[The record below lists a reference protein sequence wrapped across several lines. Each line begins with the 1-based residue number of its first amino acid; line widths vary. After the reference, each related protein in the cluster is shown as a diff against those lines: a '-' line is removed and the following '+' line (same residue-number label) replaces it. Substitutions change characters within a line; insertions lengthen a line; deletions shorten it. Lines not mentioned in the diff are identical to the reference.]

1 MENTI
6 IPTRILDRKKKEYK
20 IKKQTFFFIAQIIF
34 SLHHYVPQNW
44 NIFFYFHLLFLK
56 TMYKG
61 LIKFPFTLIF
71 SAPLI
76 KNQKRL
82 ILSNKTRLE
91 VRER

>member
-44 NIFFYFHLLFLK
+44 NIFFLLS
-56 TMYKG
+56 
-61 LIKFPFTLIF
+61 FTLSKDHVQRSHKVPF
-71 SAPLI
+71 HF
-76 KNQKRL
+76 NFFRTFDQK
-82 ILSNKTRLE
+82 SEKTDFIQ
-91 VRER
+91 